1 MLMSLEK
8 SIINRNYVP
17 LTNDSNIWSFGSID
31 DQTKQINLEY
41 DGKTYKFSFPINDI
55 HYSTTFENKDELKE
69 YIRYILNQHIF

>member
-1 MLMSLEK
+1 MTLEK

-17 LTNDSNIWSFGSID
+17 LTNNSNIWSFGSIE

-55 HYSTTFENKDELKE
+55 HYSTTFENKSKLNE
-69 YIRYILNQHIF
+69 YISYILKQQIF